1 MGDHPNVLPIHD
13 LGEEN
18 GQPYL
23 ILPLM
28 AGGDLDH
35 LMDNAKD
42 RRLSMELTI
51 AIAKEVCLGLEYA
64 HSRGMVQHR

>member
-1 MGDHPNVLPIHD
+1 
-13 LGEEN
+13 
-18 GQPYL
+18 
-23 ILPLM
+23 M
-28 AGGDLDH
+28 AGGNLDH